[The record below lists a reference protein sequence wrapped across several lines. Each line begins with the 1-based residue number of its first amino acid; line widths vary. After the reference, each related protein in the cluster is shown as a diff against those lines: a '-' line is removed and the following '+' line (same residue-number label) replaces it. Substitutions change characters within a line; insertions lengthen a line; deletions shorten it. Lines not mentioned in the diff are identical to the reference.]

1 MIVEPGQ
8 DGVISPDGEIAAGA
22 KLHEEAPIPQ
32 YAPPRRAV
40 SEWTAQD
47 EGVKQRQELGP
58 EFLFHGV
65 HDSRKFATSSIV
77 NIDVD
82 AAAQSS
88 HKCDMAKS
96 LKDLVSERL
105 QALNINAFEAARR
118 GGFTRTFVNDI
129 VTGRKKNVKGN
140 QLASLAIA
148 LETSPAFLL
157 GENVDADTPSAR
169 SEVAANTS
177 PLAKVIVAGT
187 VEAGAFREVEMA
199 DDFTQEVLFE
209 PRDEMFPRARML
221 AFDVAGDSMNAL
233 TPRPIFPGD
242 RVICVA
248 YADIEDRLPLRDG
261 MTVVVERSRDGGM
274 MREWS
279 IKQIELYED
288 RIEFHPRS
296 LNPRHKPIVIE
307 RDPHSDD
314 GTMIS
319 VIAVVRRISNSI
331 PIS

>member
-1 MIVEPGQ
+1 MEPGQ
-8 DGVISPDGEIAAGA
+8 DGVISTDGEVAACA
-22 KLHEEAPIPQ
+22 KLDEEAPITQ
-32 YAPPRRAV
+32 YAPAGRTVGER
-40 SEWTAQD
+40 TMQG
-47 EGVKQRQELGP
+47 EGVQQRQQLGP
-58 EFLFHGV
+58 KFLFHGE
-65 HDSRKFATSSIV
+65 HDSRKFATSSIA

-82 AAAQSS
+82 SPARPS

-148 LETSPAFLL
+148 LDTSPAFLL
-157 GENVDADTPSAR
+157 GENVDAGMPSAHA
-169 SEVAANTS
+169 EVAANTS

-209 PRDEMFPRARML
+209 PRDELFPRARML

-288 RIEFHPRS
+288 RVEFHPRS
-296 LNPRHKPIVIE
+296 LNAKHKPIIIK

-314 GTMIS
+314 GVTVT
-319 VIAVVRRISNSI
+319 VIGLVRRISNSI
-331 PIS
+331 PLS